1 MVLTLLEVCRMDV
14 HMESKESLLLNKRY
28 LICNAYA
35 WSALSLQYYNAPSG
49 HDIEKQQKA
58 PLGIAN
64 GLHVKMKYIKLDLT
78 MLHAYCYPS
87 SEQCQRMLYS
97 QSDVNLLCPTPGYLS
112 SFALEILSSTSVT
125 LA

>member
-28 LICNAYA
+28 
-35 WSALSLQYYNAPSG
+35 ALSLQYYNAPSG

-97 QSDVNLLCPTPGYLS
+97 QSDVDLLCPTPGYLS